1 MLLEKKG
8 YISQK
13 LSLQMQDFVGLRN
26 LLAHEY
32 GEVRFELMYE
42 QVRDMK
48 YVEEFAGKMVRF
60 F

>member
-1 MLLEKKG
+1 
-8 YISQK
+8 
-13 LSLQMQDFVGLRN
+13 MQDFVGLRN